1 MIQNIDLIG
10 HPQGAE
16 RNANDIRE
24 YLYKAIIQLNYELEE
39 LSRRIAALE
48 QKEGK

>member
-1 MIQNIDLIG
+1 MIQNVDLIG

-24 YLYKAIIQLNYELEE
+24 YLYKAVIQLNYELQD

-48 QKEGK
+48 NKEDK